1 MMLEVLKALQKAR
14 DYVAAQPPLVA
25 GEEGE
30 GVDDNGKPKK
40 FYYPHA
46 SALRALCEAAFKE
59 ACFLDATEDIKANGV
74 LRVTFALYLMEGPTA
89 GADYRLEMEWPIDV
103 TRSMSRPHATVAAL
117 SHAWRHA
124 MMQLLRVKTVPLHG
138 VEPGETPWSPAEREQ
153 AAQLDALVGEAPPW
167 AGMPPAAAMF
177 VQQDAQW
184 EAVGAVVDGE
194 PPHDEDGVCLDAP
207 AVETPDVTLYSLWLS
222 LRDTPKAKRW
232 TGLAHAFR
240 EFSGDD
246 KAQRI
251 EESPEFKQWL
261 QVQVS
266 EAA

>member
-14 DYVAAQPPLVA
+14 DYVAAQPPLVKSEMGHA
-25 GEEGE
+25 PPDKTNEAR
-30 GVDDNGKPKK
+30 V
-40 FYYPHA
+40 FWYPA
-46 SALRALCEAAFKE
+46 EAALRTLCDAAFKS
-59 ACFLDATEDIKANGV
+59 AGIFDIGEDIRSNGV
-74 LRVTFALYLMEGPTA
+74 LKVTWCLYLLDGPEA
-89 GADYRLEMEWPIDV
+89 GQPYRLEMEWPVDV
-103 TRSMSRPHATVAAL
+103 SQAMTRPLASVWSL

-124 MMQLLRVKTVPLHG
+124 MMNLLKIRAVDRDAT
-138 VEPGETPWSPAEREQ
+138 EPGMTPWSRGEREQ
-153 AAQLDALVGEAPPW
+153 AAQLDALVGEGPPW
-167 AGMPPAAAMF
+167 ATPPAPAMF

-184 EAVGAVVDGE
+184 EVVGAVVDGE
-194 PPHDEDGVCLDAP
+194 PPHDDDGVCLDAP
-207 AVETPDVTLYSLWLS
+207 AAETPDVTLYSLWLS